1 LEFVRRDYSDEIP
14 FEVLMD
20 LYDDDENTWCRLA
33 IYRLHFEIHVQPSR
47 VIYQWEESKNILK
60 HPSFR
65 SWRWWASLLE
75 SIKLNGSG
83 FCRMS
88 EYDYLWDK

>member
-33 IYRLHFEIHVQPSR
+33 IYLLHFEIHHVQTKPCDLSMRR
-47 VIYQWEESKNILK
+47 V
-60 HPSFR
+60 
-65 SWRWWASLLE
+65 
-75 SIKLNGSG
+75 
-83 FCRMS
+83 
-88 EYDYLWDK
+88 